1 MTKIFIHG
9 ANASPLS
16 WNYIREQVGDG
27 VMLSY
32 SSRNSFKSNLKEMK
46 AQLAEFDDLQF
57 IAHSLGGIY
66 SLHLANH
73 FKHKVKGAVT
83 LSTPYGGHN
92 VPYIARY
99 MFHWNQLLND
109 ILPNNW
115 PINSLNDIVLPC
127 SWCNIV
133 SIIGNVPW
141 ILDPNDGVV
150 TIKSQRHRNDM
161 DLIELKCNHYEIL
174 LHKDVISIIKERL
187 P

>member
-1 MTKIFIHG
+1 MVKIYIHG
-9 ANASPLS
+9 ANASTLS
-16 WNYIREQVGDG
+16 WNYIREQIGDG
-27 VMLSY
+27 IMLSY
-32 SSRNSFKSNLKEMK
+32 NSGDSFKSNLREMK
-46 AQLAEFDDLQF
+46 IKLEGLDGLQF

-73 FKHKVKGAVT
+73 FKHKTKGAVT

-115 PINSLNDIVLPC
+115 PINSLNSIVLPC
-127 SWCNIV
+127 NWCNV
-133 SIIGNVPW
+133 VTTTGNVPW

-150 TIKSQRHRNDM
+150 TIKSQRYRNDM
-161 DLIELKCNHYEIL
+161 ELIELRCNHYEVVL
-174 LHKDVISIIKERL
+174 DDNAVTIIKERL
-187 P
+187 T